1 MAGRSR
7 VVLSQLAIGLGLIAI
22 SLVLVIGALRFP
34 PEMGF
39 VILGAHVYP
48 CAVGAFLG
56 AVGLLLSYQA
66 CTGGFRELAAS
77 GDDSDDSDD
86 SAQPGGR
93 LGAAWVTAG
102 LVAIAVLISLIGF
115 VLAAGLL
122 FACSARG
129 FGSRRPLRDLAIG
142 IALTLPIYWLFNAG
156 LGVALPPLV
165 NAWI

>member
-1 MAGRSR
+1 MTQPRAI
-7 VVLSQLAIGLGLIAI
+7 VPVQLAIGVGVIAI
-22 SLVLVIGALRFP
+22 SAVLAVGAFRFP

-48 CAVGAFLG
+48 YAVAVFLG
-56 AVGLLLSYQA
+56 VVGLLLCYQA
-66 CTGGFRELAAS
+66 VTGGFRELADH
-77 GDDSDDSDD
+77 DDE
-86 SAQPGGR
+86 SAQALPGGKA
-93 LGAAWVTAG
+93 GAAWVTAG
-102 LVAIAVLISLIGF
+102 LVGVAVLINLIGF

-129 FGSRRPLRDLAIG
+129 FGSRRPVKDLAIG

-156 LGVALPPLV
+156 LGVSLPPLV

>member
-66 CTGGFRELAAS
+66 CTGGLRELAAS
-77 GDDSDDSDD
+77 GDDSDD

>member
-1 MAGRSR
+1 MTQPRAI
-7 VVLSQLAIGLGLIAI
+7 VPVQLAIGVAVIAI
-22 SLVLVIGALRFP
+22 SAVLAVGAFRFP

-48 CAVGAFLG
+48 YAVAVFLG
-56 AVGLLLSYQA
+56 VVGLLLCYQA
-66 CTGGFRELAAS
+66 ATGGFRELADH
-77 GDDSDDSDD
+77 DDEA
-86 SAQPGGR
+86 AQALPGGKA
-93 LGAAWVTAG
+93 GAAWVTAG
-102 LVAIAVLISLIGF
+102 LVGVAVLINLIGF

-129 FGSRRPLRDLAIG
+129 FGSRRPVKDLAIG

-156 LGVALPPLV
+156 LGVSLPPLV

>member
-1 MAGRSR
+1 MTQPRAI
-7 VVLSQLAIGLGLIAI
+7 VPVQLAIGVGVIAI
-22 SLVLVIGALRFP
+22 SAVLAVGAFRFP

-48 CAVGAFLG
+48 YGVAVFLG
-56 AVGLLLSYQA
+56 VVGLLLCYQA
-66 CTGGFRELAAS
+66 VTGGFRELADHEGEAA
-77 GDDSDDSDD
+77 G
-86 SAQPGGR
+86 ALPGGKA
-93 LGAAWVTAG
+93 GAAWVTAG
-102 LVAIAVLISLIGF
+102 LVGVAVLINLIGF

-129 FGSRRPLRDLAIG
+129 FGSRRPVKDLAIG

-156 LGVALPPLV
+156 LGVSLPPLV

>member
-48 CAVGAFLG
+48 SAVGAFLG

-66 CTGGFRELAAS
+66 CTGGFRELDAS
-77 GDDSDDSDD
+77 SDDSDD

>member
-66 CTGGFRELAAS
+66 CTGGFRELDAS
-77 GDDSDDSDD
+77 SDDSAQ
-86 SAQPGGR
+86 AQPGGR
-93 LGAAWVTAG
+93 LGVAWVTAG
-102 LVAIAVLISLIGF
+102 LVAIAVLINLIGF

>member
-1 MAGRSR
+1 M
-7 VVLSQLAIGLGLIAI
+7 SQLAIGLGLIAI
-22 SLVLVIGALRFP
+22 SLVLVVGALRFP

-48 CAVGAFLG
+48 SAVAAFLG

-66 CTGGFRELAAS
+66 CTGGFRELAVH
-77 GDDSDDSDD
+77 DDET
-86 SAQPGGR
+86 AQALPGGR
-93 LGAAWVTAG
+93 LGVAWVTAG
-102 LVAIAVLISLIGF
+102 LVALAVLIDLIGF

>member
-1 MAGRSR
+1 MVGRSR

-48 CAVGAFLG
+48 SAVAAFLG

-66 CTGGFRELAAS
+66 CTGGFRELAVH
-77 GDDSDDSDD
+77 DDET
-86 SAQPGGR
+86 AQALPGGR
-93 LGAAWVTAG
+93 LGVAWVTVG
-102 LVAIAVLISLIGF
+102 LVALAVLIDLIGF

>member
-1 MAGRSR
+1 MAAPGRI
-7 VVLSQLAIGLGLIAI
+7 VPPQLAIGLGLIAI

-39 VILGAHVYP
+39 VVLGAHVYP
-48 CAVGAFLG
+48 SAVGAFLG

-66 CTGGFRELAAS
+66 CSGGFRELAAH
-77 GDDSDDSDD
+77 DDET
-86 SAQPGGR
+86 ARALPGGR

-102 LVAIAVLISLIGF
+102 LLAIALLINLIGF
-115 VLAAGLL
+115 VLAAALL

-129 FGSRRPLRDLAIG
+129 FGSRHPVRDLAIG

>member
-1 MAGRSR
+1 MARLRR
-7 VVLSQLAIGLGLIAI
+7 VVPAQLAIGAGLIAI
-22 SLVLVIGALRFP
+22 SLILAIGAFRFP

-48 CAVGAFLG
+48 YAVAAFLG
-56 AVGLLLSYQA
+56 VVGLLLSYQA
-66 CTGGFRELAAS
+66 LTGGFRELAEH
-77 GDDSDDSDD
+77 SDET
-86 SAQPGGR
+86 ANALPGGK

-102 LVAIAVLISLIGF
+102 LVGVALLINLIGF
-115 VLAAGLL
+115 VLAAALL

-156 LGVALPPLV
+156 LGVSLPPLI
-165 NAWI
+165 NAWL

>member
-48 CAVGAFLG
+48 SAVGAFLG

-66 CTGGFRELAAS
+66 CTGGLRELAAS
-77 GDDSDDSDD
+77 GDDSDD

-102 LVAIAVLISLIGF
+102 LVAIAVLINLIGF

-142 IALTLPIYWLFNAG
+142 IALTLPIYWLFSAG

>member
-1 MAGRSR
+1 MTQPRAI
-7 VVLSQLAIGLGLIAI
+7 VPAQLAIGAGVIAI
-22 SLVLVIGALRFP
+22 SAVLAVGAFRFP

-48 CAVGAFLG
+48 YAVAVFLG
-56 AVGLLLSYQA
+56 VVGLLLCYQA
-66 CTGGFRELAAS
+66 VTGGFRELA
-77 GDDSDDSDD
+77 DHSDEA
-86 SAQPGGR
+86 AQALPGGKS
-93 LGAAWVTAG
+93 GAAWVTAG
-102 LVAIAVLISLIGF
+102 LVGVAVLINLIGF

-129 FGSRRPLRDLAIG
+129 FGSRRPVRDLAIG

-156 LGVALPPLV
+156 LGVSLPPLV